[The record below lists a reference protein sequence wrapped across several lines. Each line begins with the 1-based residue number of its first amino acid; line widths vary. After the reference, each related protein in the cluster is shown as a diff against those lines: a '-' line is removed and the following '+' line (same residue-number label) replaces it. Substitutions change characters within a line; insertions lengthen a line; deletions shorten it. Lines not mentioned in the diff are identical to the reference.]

1 MTRSDG
7 QARPVRGIIVGP
19 GDLPE
24 ALLGAAAAIVGRAE
38 GITTLSNQ
46 GLSAAEL
53 EQRLDRLAEAD
64 PGAAVVVFVDMFG
77 SSCSTVS
84 LKVHRSRPN
93 LAVVCGVNLPM
104 LLRFISHRDRDD
116 FPQLVQE
123 IRRAQANGPGA
134 AGPAEAG
141 R

>member
-7 QARPVRGIIVGP
+7 QARPVRGIIVGH

-24 ALLGAAAAIVGRAE
+24 ALLGAAAAIVGRPE

-84 LKVHRSRPN
+84 LKVQRSRPN